1 MSTLEHAARRWR
13 DQHAP
18 AALQPTLLA
27 EFDRRQSDAARS
39 WRWQVAAI
47 AATMVVATIV
57 WITPQQEIP
66 TAQAPVTL
74 RAPSLPS
81 SRTASTITLRMP
93 ETPSLPT
100 LPSAPRRPDS
110 TAADPEKTQE
120 NDDEMV

>member
-18 AALQPTLLA
+18 AALQPALLA
-27 EFDRRQSDAARS
+27 EFDRRQSDPAHS

-47 AATMVVATIV
+47 AATVVVATVV
-57 WITPQQEIP
+57 WITPQQEIA
-66 TAQAPVTL
+66 TAQAPVAL